1 MTAEYTAVAVNELL
15 PVNERLKSRCCAA
28 QLPHHA
34 RHMSTHK
41 RMWCTIRLH
50 QLTTHSRDM
59 VTTSDQSSSDQPSF
73 NFPDPGSGGND
84 DTAHTSNQ
92 QVVAH
97 ARELYIATQPPGSVV
112 RGIWTPNTSWRGGST
127 GRRGRSRRH
136 HHLVGQSSR
145 ETVKTTTPPASP
157 SSPAPSTLHQSS
169 SPMTAAEVI
178 EEQPHPATMLEVVT
192 EETMEISS
200 DSSQQNPPPTTVDHS
215 PETTQLIEEAN
226 YYNTTS
232 NHSSQKSIN
241 LDDVVEE
248 EREEEKEEKMKTP
261 LRSPSVSRS
270 SPSSTIDSSSASSG
284 ELPTLH
290 HYWTCHTHT
299 QQSDTVFN
307 KHKKIFLT

>member
-1 MTAEYTAVAVNELL
+1 
-15 PVNERLKSRCCAA
+15 
-28 QLPHHA
+28 
-34 RHMSTHK
+34 
-41 RMWCTIRLH
+41 
-50 QLTTHSRDM
+50 M

-200 DSSQQNPPPTTVDHS
+200 DSVDHS

-248 EREEEKEEKMKTP
+248 GREEEEKEEKMKTP

>member
-1 MTAEYTAVAVNELL
+1 M
-15 PVNERLKSRCCAA
+15 PRAA

-34 RHMSTHK
+34 RYMNTHK

-145 ETVKTTTPPASP
+145 ETVETTTPPASP
-157 SSPAPSTLHQSS
+157 SPPAPSTLHQSS

-200 DSSQQNPPPTTVDHS
+200 DSVDHS

-248 EREEEKEEKMKTP
+248 EREEEEKEEKMKTP